1 MCINNW
7 KWNKETIGKTVGSD
21 WLDTFCFDSTRL
33 SEATLSWEGRSS
45 SLNEL
50 WEDALSLEAGGVNSS
65 TC

>member
-33 SEATLSWEGRSS
+33 SDATLSWEGRSS
-45 SLNEL
+45 SINEL
-50 WEDALSLEAGGVNSS
+50 SEDALS
-65 TC
+65 